1 MCSVTHLF
9 SHAFDHRPLLLL
21 AILAL
26 RCRGRST
33 RLFRFEE
40 AWLMRDD
47 CKKVI
52 NEAWSSAGTTE
63 LGLRCMKNKISRCGS
78 ELQA

>member
-1 MCSVTHLF
+1 
-9 SHAFDHRPLLLL
+9 
-21 AILAL
+21 
-26 RCRGRST
+26 
-33 RLFRFEE
+33 
-40 AWLMRDD
+40 MRDD

-63 LGLRCMKNKISRCGS
+63 LGLRCMKKKISRCGS